1 MRIINRVAAVAVGLL
16 VTATLAHAQSINL
29 PPDGDN
35 EAASVSQGIGP
46 VKVTIDYHS
55 PKVIRGTNDRRGKI
69 WGALVPYGMQ
79 PGLGYGNCT
88 QCPWRGGANEN
99 TTFTVSHDVKVEG
112 QPLKAG
118 TYGLHF
124 IPDPN
129 EWTVIFSNN
138 STSWGSF
145 FYNPAEDA
153 LRVKVK
159 ASKSDYHEYL
169 AYEFTDRQP
178 AQATV
183 ALKWEELQVPFTI
196 VVEDPAAIYLAAI
209 RRDLQGSKG
218 FDRRNFMAA
227 ALYAVRQK
235 EALPD
240 ALKWAQTAVSGQF
253 VGKESFDTLTTLAEA
268 QEANGLAAE
277 AAKTHEKAFND
288 PSATAN
294 DLHQYAR
301 GLQAAGKNDDAIKV
315 FELNA
320 KRHPNVWP
328 VNVGLARA
336 SMMKGKKD
344 DALKYAKLAMP
355 QAPDDP
361 SRKNLEALIKLLEEG
376 KQ

>member
-1 MRIINRVAAVAVGLL
+1 MRIINRVAAAAAALL
-16 VTATLAHAQSINL
+16 MSATFVHAQSINL

-35 EAASVSQGIGP
+35 EAASVSQNIGP

-79 PGLGYGNCT
+79 PTLGYGNCT

-124 IPDPN
+124 IPDPT

-159 ASKSDYHEYL
+159 PSKSDYHEYL
-169 AYEFTDRQP
+169 AYEVTDRQP

-196 VVEDPAAIYLAAI
+196 VVDDEAGIYLAAI

-218 FDRRNFMAA
+218 FDRRNFLAA
-227 ALYAVRQK
+227 ARYALK
-235 EALPD
+235 EKTAYPD
-240 ALKWAQTAVSGQF
+240 ALTWAQTAVSGTF
-253 VGKESFDTLTTLAEA
+253 IGKENFETLITLADA

-277 AAKTHEKAFND
+277 AAKTRDKAFND
-288 PSATAN
+288 PSATAV

-301 GLQAAGKNDDAIKV
+301 TLQAAGQKDAAIKV

-336 SMMKGKKD
+336 SMLKGNKD
-344 DALKYAKLAMP
+344 EALKYAKLALP
-355 QAPDDP
+355 QAPDAA
-361 SRKNLEALIKLLEEG
+361 SKKNLEDLIKLIEG
-376 KQ
+376 GHQ